1 MTPLTKLLQ
10 VISDELLSIQCCRLS
25 RRFCSANRVD
35 ERQRIGIKDKDRHR
49 LRTVESWLFVRQ
61 FMGELQGKKGMK
73 GMSDFS
79 LIVTDEAFVQRCHTK
94 VK

>member
-25 RRFCSANRVD
+25 RSANRVD
-35 ERQRIGIKDKDRHR
+35 ERQRIAIKDKDR

-79 LIVTDEAFVQRCHTK
+79 LIVTDEAFVQHCHTK